1 MPELP
6 YREHMR
12 TSRGLSVATRAL
24 VALLLS
30 IGFYALALGI
40 AAFLLWVI
48 YAEFVIVQ
56 HINLYLTLAC
66 LAGVWIIVGALLPRR
81 DRFVP
86 PGPKLTQSEHPKL
99 FVEIEAIAKATN
111 QSTPKEVYLTH
122 DINAWVAERGGFMG
136 MGRKRVMGLGLP
148 LMHLLSVSQFRAV
161 LAHEFG
167 HYHGGDTALGPWIY
181 RTREAM
187 SRAIQ
192 AFGQRE
198 SVLQT
203 PFLWYGNFFMR
214 VTQAISRTQ
223 EFNADRLAA
232 HIAGTQPLHEGL
244 RLVYQAGPAFDAYW
258 RNEVVPALNAGYR
271 PPLSE
276 GFRHFIST
284 PFVQQHMQ
292 KSLEAALKDGKSDPY
307 DTHPALRERIEAT
320 KDIAAGTIAQHDP
333 VASSLLG
340 ETKDLELGLIT
351 ALSDSK
357 TAQALRPV
365 AWTEVGEVVYKPIW
379 LERVAPHRV
388 NLANFSIS
396 HLPRMCQQL
405 EELGESWLKEIGGQG
420 SSSGYAQW
428 VLGNALCATLSQ
440 QGWQIEAL
448 PGEDVVLHKDDD
460 QLRPFRIVE
469 ALKIGSISTEDWHQR
484 CESLGLSELWLAQ
497 AQVESWNKNEEG

>member
-1 MPELP
+1 M
-6 YREHMR
+6 
-12 TSRGLSVATRAL
+12 ATRAF

-30 IGFYALALGI
+30 IGFYTLALGI
-40 AAFLLWVI
+40 VAFLLWVV

-66 LAGVWIIVGALLPRR
+66 LAGVWIILGALLPRR

-86 PGPKLTQSEHPKL
+86 PGPKLTQAEHPKL
-99 FVEIEAIAKATN
+99 FAEIEAVAGATG
-111 QSTPKEVYLTH
+111 QDVPAEVYLTH
-122 DINAWVAERGGFMG
+122 DINAWVTERGGFMG
-136 MGRKRVMGLGLP
+136 LGRRRVMGLGLP

-192 AFGQRE
+192 ALAQRE

-214 VTQAISRTQ
+214 VTQAISRAQ
-223 EFNADRLAA
+223 EFSADRLAA
-232 HIAGTQPLHEGL
+232 QTTGATPLREGL
-244 RLVYQAGPAFDAYW
+244 RMVHQAGPAFDAYW

-276 GFRHFIST
+276 GFQHFLGT
-284 PFVQQHMQ
+284 TFVQQHMQ
-292 KSLEAALKDGKSDPY
+292 KSLEAALREGKSDPY
-307 DTHPALRERIEAT
+307 DTHPALRERI
-320 KDIAAGTIAQHDP
+320 AALEGLPGGGIPEQDP

-340 ETKDLELGLIT
+340 YTGDLELGIIT

-357 TAQALRPV
+357 TALALRPV

-388 NLANFSIS
+388 NLANFSVS
-396 HLPRMCQQL
+396 QLPQMCGQL
-405 EELGESWLKEIGGQG
+405 DQLGESWLKEIGGQG

-428 VLGNALCATLSQ
+428 VLGNALCAALSL
-440 QGWQIEAL
+440 QGWHIEAL
-448 PGEDVVLHKDDD
+448 PGEDVVLHKGDD

-469 ALKIGSISTEDWHQR
+469 ALKLGSISAEDWQAR
-484 CESLGLSELWLAQ
+484 CEALGLDGLWLAQ
-497 AQVESWNKNEEG
+497 VQAELWNKE